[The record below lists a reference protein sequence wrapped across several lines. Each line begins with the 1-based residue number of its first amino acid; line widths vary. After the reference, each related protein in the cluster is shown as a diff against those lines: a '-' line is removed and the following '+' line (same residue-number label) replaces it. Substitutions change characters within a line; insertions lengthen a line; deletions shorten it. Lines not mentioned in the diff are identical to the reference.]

1 MTELMTVRLKL
12 RQWRAADL
20 EPFASLNADP
30 AVIEFLSRCLTRA
43 ESDEFAERVRSELA
57 QRGWGLWAVEV
68 REQGEFIGFVGLS
81 EPSFEAHFTP
91 CTEIGWRLARSS
103 WGRGYAT
110 EAARACLDFAFRSLG
125 LSEVVAFTVPANAR
139 SRAVMERLGMRARVR
154 DRLRHRGRPSVPRF
168 RLPESRALRGGRLH
182 RARER
187 ALAGRDG
194 AARHASARARSVTPP
209 RPPERASI
217 SPSGVS
223 GSPRWSPSPC
233 PRTRARGP

>member
-30 AVIEFLSRCLTRA
+30 VVIEFLSRCLTRA

-68 REQGEFIGFVGLS
+68 REHGQFIGFVGLS

-110 EAARACLDFAFRSLG
+110 EAARARQGGGRGAPG
-125 LSEVVAFTVPANAR
+125 G
-139 SRAVMERLGMRARVR
+139 RAGGGAGR
-154 DRLRHRGRPSVPRF
+154 RGRPRAPGRGADPPAPPRSGPPPAGAGPAGAPP
-168 RLPESRALRGGRLH
+168 RRA
-182 RARER
+182 
-187 ALAGRDG
+187 
-194 AARHASARARSVTPP
+194 TPP
-209 RPPERASI
+209 PRGRTLRPLR
-217 SPSGVS
+217 SGTS
-223 GSPRWSPSPC
+223 SRSAM
-233 PRTRARGP
+233 RR

>member
-12 RQWRAADL
+12 RQWCATDL

-30 AVIEFLSRCLTRA
+30 VVIEFLSRRLTRA

-68 REQGEFIGFVGLS
+68 REHGQFIGFVGLS

-103 WGRGYAT
+103 WGA
-110 EAARACLDFAFRSLG
+110 
-125 LSEVVAFTVPANAR
+125 
-139 SRAVMERLGMRARVR
+139 
-154 DRLRHRGRPSVPRF
+154 
-168 RLPESRALRGGRLH
+168 
-182 RARER
+182 
-187 ALAGRDG
+187 
-194 AARHASARARSVTPP
+194 VTPP
-209 RPPERASI
+209 RPPERVSI
-217 SPSGVS
+217 SPSGAS
-223 GSPRWSPSPC
+223 GSPRSSPSPC